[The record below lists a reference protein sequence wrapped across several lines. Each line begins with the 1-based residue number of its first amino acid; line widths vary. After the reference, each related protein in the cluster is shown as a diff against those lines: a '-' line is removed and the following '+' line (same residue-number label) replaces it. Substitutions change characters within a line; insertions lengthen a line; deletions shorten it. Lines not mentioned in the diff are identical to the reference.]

1 MLKRF
6 LAWIGSLMR
15 RRHLIATRTVITP
28 PPVPG
33 TNGALIF
40 NLPVNSGLLVLLED
54 I

>member
-28 PPVPG
+28 PPPPDP
-33 TNGALIF
+33 TDTPFI
-40 NLPVNSGLLVLLED
+40 LLCS
-54 I
+54 

>member
-6 LAWIGSLMR
+6 FAWIGTLMR
-15 RRHLIATRTVITP
+15 RRHFIASRTVVP
-28 PPVPG
+28 PPPIPG